1 MADNRHKSGNPD
13 LIKQHKEI
21 QHEGDEDLADTSQ
34 QEPKS
39 QSRSKG
45 ETEREKEKRDS
56 DNSGSGSNGGSFVG
70 P

>member
-1 MADNRHKSGNPD
+1 MADNKHKSGNPD

-21 QHEGDEDLADTSQ
+21 QHEGDEELAGTRH

-39 QSRSKG
+39 QSRKS
-45 ETEREKEKRDS
+45 ETEREKEDRDS